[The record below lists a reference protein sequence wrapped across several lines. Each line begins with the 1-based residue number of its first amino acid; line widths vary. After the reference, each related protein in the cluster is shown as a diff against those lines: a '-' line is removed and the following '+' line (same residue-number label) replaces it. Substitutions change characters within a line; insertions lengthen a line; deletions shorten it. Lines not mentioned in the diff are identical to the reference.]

1 MSRPPND
8 LDPDRPEDP
17 RRRIRPYS
25 MTAGRTVPARSD
37 LELEALVATTRQG
50 RLEAAWLALERRS
63 IVDFCQETQSIAEIS
78 ARLGMPVNVTR
89 ILVDDLSEGGLV
101 VSTNPQPGGPG
112 RASSCWNASCTGCG
126 AYRTEATGPNLS
138 FLDPY

>member
-1 MSRPPND
+1 MRRRTSRQLSGGGAAMSRPPND

-37 LELEALVATTRQG
+37 LELEALVSTTRQG

-63 IVDFCQETQSIAEIS
+63 IVDFCQETQSIAQIS

-89 ILVDDLSEGGLV
+89 ILVADMFEEGLV
-101 VSTNPQPGGPG
+101 VVYQPPPGGPG
-112 RASSCWNASCTGCG
+112 RASNCWSA
-126 AYRTEATGPNLS
+126 
-138 FLDPY
+138 

>member
-8 LDPDRPEDP
+8 LGPDRPEDP

-37 LELEALVATTRQG
+37 LELEALVSTTRQG

-63 IVDFCQETQSIAEIS
+63 IVDLCQQTQSIAEIS

-89 ILVDDLSEGGLV
+89 ILVDDLSEGELV
-101 VSTNPQPGGPG
+101 VVHQSPTPGARPSVELLERVLHGLRG
-112 RASSCWNASCTGCG
+112 
-126 AYRTEATGPNLS
+126 L
-138 FLDPY
+138 